1 MQILE
6 HQNIQF
12 NNLISYNTN
21 VKTFDI
27 LKLTKYISDHL
38 YVLDLIKKDN
48 IIFSEKDHINEDTIR
63 VEILIPVKGEIKKC
77 NEFDYKPVFT
87 LNNAVTIRH
96 EGNWNELQNTENL
109 LHDFI
114 KKNNFKAIT
123 STYYVVVRNGN
134 STSEDCIIDIFIG
147 VDTDHQK

>member
-21 VKTFDI
+21 VKTSDI

-48 IIFSEKDHINEDTIR
+48 IIFSETDHINEDTVR

-96 EGNWNELQNTENL
+96 EGSLDELHNTECQL
-109 LHDFI
+109 YEFI
-114 KKNNFKAIT
+114 KSHKFQVKT
-123 STYYVVVRNGN
+123 SPYHIIVRNGDAN
-134 STSEDCIIDIFIG
+134 SEDCIIDICIG
-147 VDTDHQK
+147 VN